1 MSSDEETLTTVVEQ
15 VEKQRNK
22 RKDKLS
28 KKKKHRK
35 AVDSDNEQ
43 HFDISELMERIDAFV
58 QTQNEHNALIK
69 SLTDDSKEQTKLIMS
84 LTEKSNEQNEL
95 IKQLTDGS
103 TEPKKKSK
111 KKSSSSSDEESK
123 PRKTRKPQPKNA
135 WIMFQSTN
143 KQKINDFLEEN
154 KDDEMFEGI
163 TDGRKRRQ
171 LATKHL
177 WEELTEEDHAHYK
190 NMGLELFATEHPK
203 EDSDEE
209 DNKSNT
215 TNRIHETED
224 NEGDSSEEEQVS
236 D

>member
-58 QTQNEHNALIK
+58 QIQNEHNALIK

-84 LTEKSNEQNEL
+84 LTEKSNEQNDL

-103 TEPKKKSK
+103 TESKKKSK
-111 KKSSSSSDEESK
+111 KKSSYQMKIK
-123 PRKTRKPQPKNA
+123 PRKHVSHSLRTLGLCFNHPINRKSMIFWK
-135 WIMFQSTN
+135 
-143 KQKINDFLEEN
+143 KIRMMKCLKVLLMDVNVGN
-154 KDDEMFEGI
+154 
-163 TDGRKRRQ
+163 
-171 LATKHL
+171 
-177 WEELTEEDHAHYK
+177 
-190 NMGLELFATEHPK
+190 
-203 EDSDEE
+203 
-209 DNKSNT
+209 
-215 TNRIHETED
+215 
-224 NEGDSSEEEQVS
+224 
-236 D
+236 